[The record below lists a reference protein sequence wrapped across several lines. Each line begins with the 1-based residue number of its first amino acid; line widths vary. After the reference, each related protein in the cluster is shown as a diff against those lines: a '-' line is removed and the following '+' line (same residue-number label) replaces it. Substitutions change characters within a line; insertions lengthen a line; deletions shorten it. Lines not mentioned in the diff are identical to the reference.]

1 MTTVGDS
8 PAFAE
13 VAPVAEVSARQP
25 APARALLFL
34 YGRSWVNRLR
44 AQAARIRSPRY
55 IAAVAMGMMYLYW
68 ALFRNTQAGS
78 APLAQ
83 MLQAELTIVVASTLL
98 LVSSARWWVFGAD
111 RSALAFTPAE
121 IQFLFPAPITRQG
134 LVHTKLL
141 RMQFAIF
148 VNTIIFSVIFRGNAT
163 EWSTW
168 ERGIGWWMLFSTLA
182 MHRVGA
188 SIVRTSALEHGKAGR
203 RRIWLPIIVFAALIG
218 AVIYGVL
225 ADIPALRAAS
235 DAGIKPMVK
244 ALIHALDAPVPHA
257 ALAPARLLITPIVAA
272 GSAQWLLATAWAG
285 LVLIGHY
292 FWLIRLDA
300 SFEEAAIE
308 ATQHRAQVLQRF
320 RASQMGQARSKKG
333 KLAKVPALALTGRPE
348 VALAWKNVVAAIRG
362 GSWKAQLVSF
372 VLGLS
377 ALAIISRSTSER
389 AADAFLGVAIGWG
402 AMLLF
407 VGPLWMRFDLRL
419 DLPRLAMLKT
429 YPLAGWRIVVAEIA
443 AVTVLHSI
451 TIWSLLTV
459 PLVMF
464 VQDPQLF
471 ADSGATVPIIVSVVV
486 GVPAF
491 NALMFTIQN
500 GTALLFPAWVRLGT
514 ESRGFETMGQN
525 LLTTGATS
533 LVAAVALVFPVGAG
547 ALVLWL
553 ANDWGGWSVL
563 AATVLASLI
572 IVAELW
578 PVLGWLGTVFEETDV
593 NEVVST
599 T

>member
-1 MTTVGDS
+1 MTVTSETAPLARVAPS
-8 PAFAE
+8 AE
-13 VAPVAEVSARQP
+13 VDARHP
-25 APARALLFL
+25 APARAMLFL
-34 YGRSWVNRLR
+34 YWRSWVNRLR
-44 AQAARIRSPRY
+44 SQAARVRSPRY
-55 IAAVAMGMMYLYW
+55 IAAVLLGMVYLYW
-68 ALFRNTQAGS
+68 ALFRNTRAGG
-78 APLAQ
+78 APLTQLLLADV
-83 MLQAELTIVVASTLL
+83 TVVLASTLL
-98 LVSSARWWVFGAD
+98 LVSSARWWIFGAD
-111 RSALAFTPAE
+111 RSALAFTPSE
-121 IQFLFPAPITRQG
+121 VQFLFPAPITRRG

-148 VNTIIFSVIFRGNAT
+148 VNTIIFSVIFRGDAT
-163 EWSTW
+163 QLPTW
-168 ERGIGWWMLFSTLA
+168 ERAIGWWMLFSTLA

-188 SIVRTSALEHGKAGR
+188 SIVRASALEHGTAGR
-203 RRIWLPIIVFAALIG
+203 RRMWVPTIVFSALIG
-218 AVIYGVL
+218 AVLYGVL
-225 ADIPALRAAS
+225 SEIPALRAAS
-235 DAGIKPMVK
+235 VDGLKPLVK
-244 ALIHALDAPVPHA
+244 ALTGALQAPVPHA
-257 ALAPARLLITPIVAA
+257 ALAPVRLLLSPILTAGTPA
-272 GSAQWLLATAWAG
+272 WLWSVLWAG
-285 LVLIGHY
+285 LIVLGHY
-292 FWLIRLDA
+292 LWLVRLDA

-333 KLAKVPALALTGRPE
+333 KLTSVPALALTGRPE
-348 VALAWKNVVAAIRG
+348 VAIAWKNVAAAVRG

-372 VLGLS
+372 VVGLT
-377 ALAIISRSTSER
+377 ALALISRSASER
-389 AADAFLGVAIGWG
+389 AGDAFMGVAVGWG

-407 VGPLWMRFDLRL
+407 IGPLWMRFDLRL
-419 DLPRLAMLKT
+419 DLPRLEILKT
-429 YPLAGWRIVVAEIA
+429 YPLEGWRIVVAEIA
-443 AVTVLHSI
+443 AVTILHSI

-459 PLVMF
+459 PVVMF
-464 VQDPQLF
+464 LQDPQLF
-471 ADSGATVPIIVSVVV
+471 IESGATVPILVSIVV

-525 LLTTGATS
+525 LLTTGATT

-553 ANDWGGWSVL
+553 TNDWGGWSVL

-572 IVAELW
+572 IAAELW
-578 PVLGWLGTVFEETDV
+578 PVLRWLGTVFEETDV